1 MTIEIYSKNNPPPE
15 PTTPPFA
22 NLDSYRNHIP
32 AELRRLKIW
41 LVHIGKRPI
50 LKWTN
55 PEDLFTFD
63 KALEKLANV
72 EWIAQRRHYLINQAQ
87 RPDLANKPAAL
98 MVVLSNTEYWYS
110 DWDYRKVLDE
120 QGNFKRDDNNKILKK
135 DRFDDDQHLI
145 LMQQVK
151 NNWGYK
157 SSSGLGYHIYFKQ
170 TSSSQL
176 CKIGDRHLNLI
187 AQDICPSING
197 KYLAPYELKHDV
209 AYIPPVLAPINDQT
223 KIQYADESMEQV
235 CSHVTTYRLT
245 AHRRRPSRKSRKDT
259 TTNVANGLDKP
270 LDDKKGTTPQ
280 AAEGTTPQA
289 GKATLMPA
297 QVETPDF
304 IEKHKDL
311 NRLIAQYRW
320 MTANNKKFIP
330 DDHDGF
336 GGFIRRLV
344 TLGIDR
350 ELLKKLCRSQAG
362 YDQLTDDYDID
373 GAEPYPDPDKQ
384 ARICFDQLK
393 KFGFDPST
401 ADIAPYGYPPKVEDG
416 SSTEPEKTDKPLAP
430 ITGIVADTIEEVEGE
445 VDPIPIDVD
454 VKSKPLPQLTAGGD
468 FIAFA
473 SPPGAG
479 KSTQVWHW
487 MRELNEIGYT
497 NIHIGGDQ
505 LKSQA
510 KAKMRKAGCAIDK
523 TVLIDVMDKRRLL
536 LDELIATIDKAITDH
551 SLKPDDDGYKKPVGI
566 ICLDPAPKILRALW
580 WSIPHARDKNR
591 FDPNSDE
598 HAHIAID
605 NIVRVI
611 AKFFNCCL
619 ILIAHPPKNAAGR
632 DRYPGSEAWAGD
644 AGITYRLY
652 GLNRS
657 TAGEMPTAI
666 LDVFKSISQKE
677 RSRYRVLSSMGKS
690 RYYLGEGQAPD
701 YLTHMPREGSLN
713 AGRIVTEVVSDEI
726 NLNSDKKEIKALPD
740 KDTYVDRLK
749 AHLLKTPEKWWPLV
763 VTNREIG
770 FRDIN
775 KHYAYGIIWATAVH
789 WEAMGKSGMRNQLFW
804 KETSRGMQV
813 MTTAI

>member
-1 MTIEIYSKNNPPPE
+1 MTIEIYSKDHPLPE
-15 PTTPPFA
+15 PTAPPFA

-32 AELRRLKIW
+32 VELRQLKIW
-41 LVHIGKRPI
+41 LIHIGKRPI

-63 KALEKLANV
+63 QALEKLADV
-72 EWIAQRRHYLINQAQ
+72 EWLDKRRYYLVHKAN

-98 MVVLSNTEYWYS
+98 MVVLSNTIYWYS
-110 DWDYRKVLDE
+110 DWDFRKILDAA
-120 QGNFKRDDNNKILKK
+120 GNYLRDDNNKILKK
-135 DRFDDDQHLI
+135 DRFDDDQHII
-145 LMQQVK
+145 LLHQTK

-170 TSSSQL
+170 TSATQL

-209 AYIPPVLAPINDQT
+209 AYLPPELAPINDQ
-223 KIQYADESMEQV
+223 KEIQYADESIERV
-235 CSHVTTYRLT
+235 CSHVTTYRIT
-245 AHRRRPSRKSRKDT
+245 AHRRRPSRKNA
-259 TTNVANGLDKP
+259 TTNVTNGLDKS
-270 LDDKKGTTPQ
+270 LGDNKETTPP
-280 AAEGTTPQA
+280 AAEETTPLA
-289 GKATLMPA
+289 AKASLMSAQHETLD
-297 QVETPDF
+297 T
-304 IEKHKDL
+304 IEEHKDL

-320 MTANNKKFIP
+320 MTANKKKFIP

-384 ARICFDQLK
+384 ACICFDQLK
-393 KFGFDPST
+393 KFGFDPNT
-401 ADIAPYGYPPKVEDG
+401 ADISPYGYPPKVKDG
-416 SSTEPEKTDKPLAP
+416 ASTEPEKTDKPLAP
-430 ITGIVADTIEEVEGE
+430 ITGIVADTIEEIEGE

-454 VKSKPLPQLTAGGD
+454 VKNKPLPQLTAGGD

-487 MRELNEIGYT
+487 MRELNEVGYT

-505 LKSQA
+505 LKSQT

-523 TVLIDVMDKRRLL
+523 TILIDVMDKRLL
-536 LDELIATIDKAITDH
+536 LLKELIDTIGKATTDL
-551 SLKPDDDGYKKPVGI
+551 SLKPDDDGYKKPIGI

-580 WSIPHARDKNR
+580 RSIPHARDKNR

-598 HAHIAID
+598 HTHIAID

-611 AKFFNCCL
+611 AKLFNCCL

-632 DRYPGSEAWAGD
+632 DRYPGSEAWAGE

-666 LDVFKSISQKE
+666 LDVFKSIPQKE

-701 YLTHMPREGSLN
+701 YLTHMPKEGSPN

-726 NLNSDKKEIKALPD
+726 NLNSDKKDIKSLPNKDRYLEKLKTHLTPD
-740 KDTYVDRLK
+740 KWLSLAV
-749 AHLLKTPEKWWPLV
+749 A
-763 VTNREIG
+763 NREIG
-770 FRDIN
+770 YRDID
-775 KHYAYGIIWATAVH
+775 KHYAYGIIWATARNWDASTNKH
-789 WEAMGKSGMRNQLFW
+789 GFKNQLFW

-813 MTTAI
+813 MNTAL